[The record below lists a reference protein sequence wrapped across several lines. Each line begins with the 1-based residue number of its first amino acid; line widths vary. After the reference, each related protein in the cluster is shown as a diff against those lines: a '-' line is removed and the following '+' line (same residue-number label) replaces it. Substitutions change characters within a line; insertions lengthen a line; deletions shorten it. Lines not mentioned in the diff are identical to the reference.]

1 MARRSR
7 GDGPPAAH
15 LALFEAT
22 ALNARGV
29 KEQLVSRA
37 FPTASVRLY
46 TSRDDPESNLVAEFG
61 SEAML
66 VTSPDIDG
74 LGPIDIAFLCGTR
87 EEGAQYL
94 GWAERKGFL
103 AIDLSGASRGSDGI
117 PTINVAVNPGAI
129 PMSSGVVAAPHPIA
143 QFLSTLL
150 APLARSFAPVRA
162 TAVVLQPV
170 SECGEGGI
178 EELYQQTIGL
188 LNFREVPDTMFGR
201 QLAFNLL
208 PSPIFA
214 GQQVAGGA
222 TPLEVEREVN
232 RMLGPDVQLTIEILM
247 VPVFHCH
254 SAVLHLELHGGP
266 GRERVEAALR
276 EAEGIRLP
284 GARESITPA
293 ERVGK
298 PGVAVSGIRPTG
310 RDGAHWLWAVTDNL
324 QSGSA
329 LNAVRIA
336 EIILARRG
344 TARTH

>member
-7 GDGPPAAH
+7 GEDSPLAH

-22 ALNARGV
+22 ALNAKGV
-29 KEQLVSRA
+29 KQQLVARA

-46 TSRDDPESNLVAEFG
+46 TSRTDPDSNLTEFG

-66 VTSPDIDG
+66 VTSPDIDA
-74 LGPIDIAFLCGTR
+74 LGQIDIAFLCGTR

-103 AIDLSGASRGSDGI
+103 AIDVSGASRGSDEI
-117 PTINVAVNPGAI
+117 PTINVAVNPEAI
-129 PMSSGVVAAPHPIA
+129 PMGSGVVAAPHPIA

-170 SECGEGGI
+170 SECGERGV
-178 EELYQQTIGL
+178 EELYQQTVGL
-188 LNFREVPDTMFGR
+188 LNFREAPNTMFGR

-208 PSPIFA
+208 PSPVYA
-214 GQQVAGGA
+214 GHQVPGGA
-222 TPLEVEREVN
+222 TPPEVEREVV
-232 RMLGPDVQLTIEILM
+232 RMLGPDVQLTIEIVM

-254 SAVLHLELHGGP
+254 SAFLHLELPGGP

-276 EAEGIRLP
+276 EAEEIRLP
-284 GARESITPA
+284 GAGGPITPA
-293 ERVGK
+293 ERTGK

-310 RDGAHWLWAVTDNL
+310 RDGAHWLWAVTDSF

-336 EIILARRG
+336 ETILARRV
-344 TARTH
+344 AERTH